1 MPTHFATR
9 VAAALFCLVISVA
22 AVARGTAEP
31 YPLAARLD
39 LVTLLPPPPAS
50 GTEAD
55 RADLA
60 AVLALQ
66 ASRSTAQIELAKAD
80 AEASV
85 FRFADAIGGDFDAAH
100 LPQTARLFERLTAS
114 ISAVVGPVKD
124 HWNRPRPFLASGK
137 VEPLLRPDG
146 ATYPSGHGVL
156 ARLYAIVLAD
166 LMPEKR
172 REIFARGDRF
182 AQGRLVNGVHY
193 PSDIEAGFLAATAI
207 AAELRQQAAFR
218 DDLAKAREELAAW
231 RKRAAP

>member
-1 MPTHFATR
+1 MPTHFMTRAAT
-9 VAAALFCLVISVA
+9 ALFCLAFSLT
-22 AVARGTAEP
+22 AVARGTVEP

-50 GTEAD
+50 GTDAD

-66 ASRSTAQIELAKAD
+66 ASRSAAQIELAKAD

-85 FRFADAIGGDFDAAH
+85 FRYADVIGADFEAAR
-100 LPQTARLFERLTAS
+100 LPHTARLFERITAS
-114 ISAVVGPVKD
+114 IGPLVGPVKD
-124 HWNRPRPFLASGK
+124 HWNRPRPFLASAR

-166 LMPEKR
+166 LMPDKR
-172 REIFARGDRF
+172 RDIFARGDRF
-182 AQGRLVNGVHY
+182 AQGRVINGVHY
-193 PSDIEAGFLAATAI
+193 PSDIEAGYLAATAI
-207 AAELRQQAAFR
+207 AAELRHEAAFR
-218 DDLAKAREELAAW
+218 DDFARAREELAAW
-231 RKRAAP
+231 RLHATR

>member
-1 MPTHFATR
+1 MPTHLMTR
-9 VAAALFCLVISVA
+9 VATALFCLAFSLT

-50 GTEAD
+50 GTEAE

-66 ASRSTAQIELAKAD
+66 ASRSAAQIELAKAD

-85 FRFADAIGGDFDAAH
+85 FRFADAIGADFQAAR
-100 LPQTARLFERLTAS
+100 LPHTARLFERITAS
-114 ISAVVGPVKD
+114 IGAVVGPVKD
-124 HWNRPRPFLASGK
+124 HWNRPRPFLASAK

-146 ATYPSGHGVL
+146 ATYPSGHGAL

-166 LMPEKR
+166 LMPDR
-172 REIFARGDRF
+172 RRDIFARGDRF
-182 AQGRLVNGVHY
+182 AQGRVVNGVHY
-193 PSDIEAGFLAATAI
+193 PSDIEAGYLAATAI
-207 AAELRQQAAFR
+207 AAELRHEATFR
-218 DDLAKAREELAAW
+218 DDFARAREELAAW
-231 RKRAAP
+231 RLHATR